1 MSVQSY
7 DKNLINSVFLYK
19 NEPRI
24 DIFLFFAAF
33 FGERRT
39 KTEEEDV
46 RHNLAYVFFLA
57 HQEPI
62 LTSFIDL

>member
-1 MSVQSY
+1 MSVQIY

-46 RHNLAYVFFLA
+46 RHISAYIFLLTY
-57 HQEPI
+57 QEPI
-62 LTSFIDL
+62 LTLFIDL